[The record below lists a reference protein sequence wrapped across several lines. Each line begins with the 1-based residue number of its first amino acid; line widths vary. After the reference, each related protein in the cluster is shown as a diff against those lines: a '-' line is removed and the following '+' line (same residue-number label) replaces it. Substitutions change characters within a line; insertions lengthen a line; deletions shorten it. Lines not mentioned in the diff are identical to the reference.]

1 MDPQINESSPSAQAH
16 LSILQSVIQRMA
28 ANSTSCKAWC
38 ITLVSAIL
46 VIVADKGKP
55 EYALIALLP
64 VLLFMALDTYYLW
77 LEIGF
82 RDSYERFVKKLHLGE
97 SSPSDLYR
105 VVPEGDKFVHFTKAI
120 TSFSVAPFYIALI
133 ALVLIAQHV
142 VLKAT

>member
-1 MDPQINESSPSAQAH
+1 MEAQINESSPSAQAH

-82 RDSYERFVKKLHLGE
+82 RDSYEQFVKKLHAGDAG
-97 SSPSDLYR
+97 PSDLYK
-105 VVPEGDKFVHFTKAI
+105 VVPEGDRFSHLMKAF
-120 TSFSVAPFYIALI
+120 TSFSVAPFYVALI
-133 ALVLIAQHV
+133 ALIFVAQQL